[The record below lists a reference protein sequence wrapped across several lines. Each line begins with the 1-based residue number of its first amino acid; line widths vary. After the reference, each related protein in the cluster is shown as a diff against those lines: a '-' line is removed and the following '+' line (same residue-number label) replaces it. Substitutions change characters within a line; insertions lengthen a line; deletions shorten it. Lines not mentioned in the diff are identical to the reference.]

1 MARKLSSKQR
11 KARKRASYIRSEYY
25 KNFDAIDY
33 LRNFG
38 KVKDIKIPNKITK
51 ASLNAIR
58 KAYKEARANLPKTDG
73 YYVNA
78 STGEY
83 MTKLPTKEEM
93 AKEVRAELLQAYRRY
108 RARPEEPPLDF
119 DPNEDYIDDM
129 ISKIRNMGYAELTV
143 GLRNKKKTTFEKSTL
158 PKLEAAKEAWA
169 TMIEEATE
177 KLATLKT
184 AELLASS
191 PHIQRIEELQ
201 MKYAHEIT
209 EEINESA
216 LPWLEASIA
225 YALGKA

>member
-1 MARKLSSKQR
+1 MARKLTSKQR
-11 KARKRASYIRSEYY
+11 KARKRAAYIRSEYY

-38 KVKDIKIPNKITK
+38 KVKDIQIPNKITI
-51 ASLNAIR
+51 ASLKSIR
-58 KAYKEARANLPKTDG
+58 KAYKEAKANLPKTDG
-73 YYVNA
+73 YYVNV
-78 STGEY
+78 STGDY
-83 MTKLPTKEEM
+83 MTKLPTKKEM
-93 AKEVRAELLQAYRRY
+93 AKEVRGDYLQAYRRY
-108 RARPEEPPLDF
+108 RAKPEEAPFGF
-119 DPNEDYIDDM
+119 DPNEDYIDD
-129 ISKIRNMGYAELTV
+129 IVRKIRDMGYAELTV
-143 GLRNKKKTTFEKSTL
+143 GLRNKKKETFDKSTL
-158 PKLEAAKEAWA
+158 PKLEAAKEAW
-169 TMIEEATE
+169 TSMIEEATE
-177 KLATLKT
+177 KLGTLKT